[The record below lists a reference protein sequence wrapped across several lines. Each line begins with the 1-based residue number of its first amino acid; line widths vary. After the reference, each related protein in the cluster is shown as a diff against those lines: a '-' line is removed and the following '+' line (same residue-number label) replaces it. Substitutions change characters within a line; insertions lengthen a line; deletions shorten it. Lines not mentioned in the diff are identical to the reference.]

1 LSDIEFIYQG
11 FLDNDHAV
19 SLNDLLLHDNIERVI
34 FNVAFVKTSGIYLL
48 YDGLK
53 QIKKRGTIFAGVR
66 NNITSIQAVFKLIDI
81 GVNLYLVDTG
91 SSNVIFHPKLYA
103 FEFNNCYKI
112 IIGSANLTSGG
123 LNSNIELSTLLSFD
137 KPDLYINNFIKEL
150 ISMPEKLK
158 KNIFKINNKKEAF
171 LLFKRGLLIDERI
184 THNNISGEKNK
195 LSKKNDDTPRIK
207 LQNKY
212 ISIPKVKIKRRVKPS
227 GTLIIPSF
235 KDWILVWESKEL
247 KERDLNIPSGKG
259 TNPTGSMLFNKGNFE
274 DIDDQRTYF
283 RNNVFNDL
291 DWVQDDNP
299 RTAHY
304 ERSIASFHF
313 LIRGLYYGIYELKLS
328 HNTDTNSKSFHQ
340 SNSMTQIH
348 WGEQAKKFIAD
359 SNLLGEIMEL
369 YKSNF
374 TPPQFLI
381 KID

>member
-1 LSDIEFIYQG
+1 MPDIEFIYQG

-19 SLNDLLLHDNIERVI
+19 SLNDLLLRDDIEQVI
-34 FNVAFVKTSGIYLL
+34 INVAFVKTSGIYLL

-53 QIKKRGTIFAGVR
+53 KINKKGTIFAGIR
-66 NNITSIQAVFKLIDI
+66 NNITSIQAVFKLVDI

-91 SSNVIFHPKLYA
+91 SANIVFHPKLYV
-103 FEFNNCYKI
+103 FDFSNCYKI
-112 IIGSANLTSGG
+112 IIGSANLTGGG
-123 LNSNIELSTLLSFD
+123 LNSNIELSTLLTFN
-137 KPDLYINNFIKEL
+137 KPDLSIDNFIKEL
-150 ISMPEKLK
+150 VTIPENFRN
-158 KNIFKINNKKEAF
+158 NILKINNKKEAF

-184 THNNISGEKNK
+184 SSDNMLGEKNK
-195 LSKKNDDTPRIK
+195 LSRKNDDTPRIK

-212 ISIPKVKIKRRVKPS
+212 ISIPKVKMKRKIKPS
-227 GTLIIPSF
+227 GALITPSF
-235 KDWILVWESKEL
+235 KDWILVWKSKEL

-274 DIDDQRTYF
+274 DIDQRIYF
-283 RNNVFNDL
+283 RNDVFNDL
-291 DWVQDDNP
+291 NWVKDDNP

-304 ERSIASFHF
+304 ERSATSFHF

-328 HNTDTNSKSFHQ
+328 HNTDKDSESYHQ
-340 SNSMTQIH
+340 NNSMTQIH

-369 YKSNF
+369 YKSDF
-374 TPPQFLI
+374 TPSQYLI

>member
-1 LSDIEFIYQG
+1 MR
-11 FLDNDHAV
+11 
-19 SLNDLLLHDNIERVI
+19 DNIEQVI

-53 QIKKRGTIFAGVR
+53 QINKKGTIFAGIR

-91 SSNVIFHPKLYA
+91 SANIVFHPKLYV
-103 FEFNNCYKI
+103 FEFSNCYKI
-112 IIGSANLTSGG
+112 IIGSANLTGGG
-123 LNSNIELSTLLSFD
+123 LNSNIELSTLLTFN
-137 KPDLYINNFIKEL
+137 KPDLSINNFIKEL
-150 ISMPEKLK
+150 VSIPENLK
-158 KNIFKINNKKEAF
+158 NNILKINNKKEAF

-184 THNNISGEKNK
+184 SSDNISGEKNK
-195 LSKKNDDTPRIK
+195 LNKKNDDTPRIK
-207 LQNKY
+207 LQNKH
-212 ISIPKVKIKRRVKPS
+212 IAIPKVKMKRKIKPS
-227 GTLIIPSF
+227 GALNTPSF

-247 KERDLNIPSGKG
+247 KERDLNIPSGEN
-259 TNPTGSMLFNKGNFE
+259 TNPTGSMLFKKGNFD
-274 DIDDQRTYF
+274 DIDQRLYF

-291 DWVQDDNP
+291 NWLKDP
-299 RTAHY
+299 KTAHH

-313 LIRGLYYGIYELKLS
+313 LIRGLYYGIFDLKLS
-328 HNTDTNSKSFHQ
+328 HNTDTNSKSYRQ

-359 SNLLGEIMEL
+359 SNLLGETMEL

-374 TPPQFLI
+374 TPSQFLI